1 LKNKKSIFT
10 LFDEGGELARGG
22 ACDPRLREAE
32 SARLAEYAIKALKR
46 IEIKKAP
53 QRAVVHLRLRLL

>member
-1 LKNKKSIFT
+1 
-10 LFDEGGELARGG
+10 
-22 ACDPRLREAE
+22 RLREAE